1 MYVSIREAVLNGA
14 GYDSIREGLS
24 DLGLDSVEVEF
35 FRDYSVYSPESWDK
49 IDLTGQDAAKAIQS
63 AYIDKGIKICAFL
76 LHNNFN
82 RGDQKGEIE
91 WVINVIKTAEALGI
105 PAIRIDAIT
114 KGEKEE
120 PFKVRADRFVACMK
134 KALKATKGCGVQLG
148 IENHGVQGNDP
159 DFLHQ
164 VIGRVGDDHLGVN
177 MDTGNFYW
185 YGFPIERVYEVL
197 QSVAPVTKYTHV
209 KNISYPEETRSKQRE
224 IGWAY
229 SDYVCP
235 IYDGDIDHGRVV
247 KILKDAGFDG
257 PLTIEDESLG
267 KFDEQGRK
275 DVLKKDVAY
284 LNGLLT

>member
-1 MYVSIREAVLNGA
+1 MYVSVREAVLSSA

-35 FRDYSVYSPESWDK
+35 LRDYSVYSPESWDK
-49 IDLTGQDAAKAIQS
+49 IDFSKLDAAKVIQS

-82 RGDQKGEIE
+82 REDQKGEIE
-91 WVINVIKTAEALGI
+91 WVIDVIEAAESLGV
-105 PAIRIDAIT
+105 PAIRIDAAT

-120 PFKVRADRFVACMK
+120 PFEVRVDRFVECMK
-134 KALKATKGCGVQLG
+134 KALEATKGCGVQLG
-148 IENHGVQGNDP
+148 IENHGAQGNDP

-164 VIGRVGDDHLGVN
+164 VIGRVGDDRLGVN

-185 YGFPIERVYEVL
+185 YGFPIERVYEIL
-197 QSVAPVTKYTHV
+197 RSVAPVTKHTHV

-224 IGWAY
+224 IGWDY
-229 SDYVCP
+229 KKYVCP

-247 KILKDAGFDG
+247 KILKDVGFDG
-257 PLTIEDESLG
+257 PLTIEDESLR
-267 KFDEQGRK
+267 KFDEQGKK
-275 DVLKKDVAY
+275 DVLKKDADY
-284 LNGLLT
+284 LRGLLI